1 MKLRYYLIFFI
12 SIFIVSS
19 CSYSQIALGPN
30 SRENYLVYYDDS
42 IPDSLKEMLD
52 ISFNHSAL
60 DDDDDEKT
68 RIYLKNFDSNNYNIY
83 AGSSLRSLEGEV
95 TVSVQLEIISKLKTK
110 NKSIK
115 VMKRHK
121 SSELNPFAEQ
131 ETVESLKKIINNEI
145 YNQLLLEVSLFEM

>member
-1 MKLRYYLIFFI
+1 MKLRYYLFFI
-12 SIFIVSS
+12 SIFVVSS
-19 CSYSQIALGPN
+19 CSYNQIALDPN
-30 SRENYLVYYDDS
+30 SRENYLIYYDDS
-42 IPDSLKEMLD
+42 IPESLKEALD

-60 DDDDDEKT
+60 EDEKKT
-68 RIYLKNFDSNNYNIY
+68 RIYLRNFDSNNYNIY

-95 TVSVQLEIISKLKTK
+95 TVSVQLEIISESKTK

>member
-12 SIFIVSS
+12 SMFVVSS
-19 CSYSQIALGPN
+19 CSYNQIALGSN
-30 SRENYLVYYDDS
+30 SKENYLVYYDDS
-42 IPDSLKEMLD
+42 IPYSLKEILD

-60 DDDDDEKT
+60 EDEKKT
-68 RIYLKNFDSNNYNIY
+68 RIYLRNFDSNNYNIY

>member
-1 MKLRYYLIFFI
+1 MKLRYYSIFFI
-12 SIFIVSS
+12 SIFFVSS
-19 CSYSQIALGPN
+19 CSYSQIAIGPN

-42 IPDSLKEMLD
+42 IPDSLKEILD
-52 ISFNHSAL
+52 ISFNHTTL
-60 DDDDDEKT
+60 DDDDEKT

-95 TVSVQLEIISKLKTK
+95 TVSVQLEIISTLKTK

>member
-1 MKLRYYLIFFI
+1 MKLRYYLVFFI
-12 SIFIVSS
+12 SIFVVSS
-19 CSYSQIALGPN
+19 CSYNQIALGPN

-42 IPDSLKEMLD
+42 IPNSLKEILD
-52 ISFNHSAL
+52 ISFNHTTL
-60 DDDDDEKT
+60 DDEKKT